1 MIIVDTNII
10 IDFWKNPSQ
19 AFIDIFLNEDVCICG
34 IIKAELLHGAR
45 NPGEFNKI
53 NDALSEFEYI
63 TIDEIAWDY
72 LGDVLFNLKKGGLT
86 IPFQDA
92 LLITIALKNK
102 MAIWTNDKHIKLAV
116 NIFHDLQLFQP
127 E

>member
-19 AFIDIFLNEDVCICG
+19 VFIDIFLNEDVCICG

-45 NPGEFNKI
+45 SPDEFNKI
-53 NDALSEFEYI
+53 NDALSEFQYVN
-63 TIDEIAWDY
+63 IDEVIWDY
-72 LGDVLFNLKKGGLT
+72 LGDVLFSLKKGGLT

-116 NIFHDLQLFQP
+116 NIFHELQLFQP